1 MLVLL
6 VAFAVLPLAL
16 PWLMGRLGPRGF
28 FVAALVPIIAFVYTA
43 LQTPRVVSGE
53 VLTESYAWIP
63 SLGLSLSMRMDTLG
77 WLMALIVT
85 GVGAL
90 VMIYCRWYFAD
101 TTKDAGAKSSK
112 GAKSS
117 QGTAGATATAGSARK
132 KRVKPGVGMFS
143 ASLLAFAGAM
153 YGLVLTD
160 DLIVLVMFW
169 EITSILS
176 YLLIG
181 FYHARGASR
190 RAALQALLVT
200 TLGGLVMFVGAVI
213 LVVQAGTTSLSA
225 ILAAYTAAGSALA
238 GNALINTAI
247 VLLLV
252 GALSKSAIF
261 PFHFWLPGAMAAPTP
276 VSAYL
281 HAAAMV
287 KAGIYLIARLAPA
300 FAHSEPWRPIVIGL
314 GLFTMLLGG
323 LQALRESDLKRILAF
338 GTVSQLGM
346 LTVVLGYGERNSAL
360 AGLALL
366 LGHALFKSA
375 LFLVVGVID
384 RQLSTRDIGELS
396 GVGRQAPTLAIAS
409 MVAVGSMVGLAPT
422 VGFVA
427 KEAVLTSLL
436 EGGSRPDA
444 VIPLVGIVLGSV
456 LTTAYGL
463 RFIWGAFWTKRDASG
478 EKLPTTVW
486 PDPPIGF
493 LASPVVLAALTLIA
507 GFAAPLLDVAF
518 SGYAD
523 TLPSAGGEGHPY
535 HLALW
540 HGWEPALF
548 LSLASIALGAG
559 LFWVAQRTRR
569 VPRRLLPFTAADV
582 YNGTL
587 RGIAR
592 VAVWTTTLT
601 QRGSLPVYVGTIFVV
616 FVAAEGTA
624 LLASPEWRVSFD
636 LWQTP
641 MQLMAAPIMIIA
653 GLVAVRA
660 QKRYT
665 GVVLVSV
672 TGLGMVALFA
682 TSGAPDLALTQILV
696 ETVTLVTFALVL
708 RRIPAR
714 MGEHNASV
722 WPVARMV
729 LAVAVGA
736 TMAMV
741 ALVATGARVAEPIS
755 TAFPDLAYNLGH
767 GKNVVNVA
775 LVDLRGWD
783 TMGELSVLILAATGV
798 ASLVFVTHRS
808 DLISQS
814 ISALPTAATRTRRP
828 LVETS
833 EGLRA
838 RTAGSS
844 STRQAWLVGGQRMRP
859 ENRSIMLE
867 VIVRVLFHTI
877 IVVSIY
883 LLFAG
888 HNLPGGGFAGG
899 LVAGMALVMRYIAG
913 GRYELGAAA
922 PTDAGRLLGA
932 GMTLAIACA
941 VVPLLFGAA
950 PLTSWFWEADL
961 PVIGHVEFVT
971 STLFDIGVY
980 LVVIGLVLDVLRSL
994 GGEVDRQTQ
1003 ALRQAQPPAA
1013 GQAPEAVQG
1022 AHGMPGVSA
1031 S

>member
-6 VAFAVLPLAL
+6 AAFALIPLTL
-16 PWLMGRLGPRGF
+16 PWLTGRIGPRAFFIAAIVPLAGF
-28 FVAALVPIIAFVYTA
+28 VHAAAMTPLV
-43 LQTPRVVSGE
+43 LSGQT
-53 VLTESYAWIP
+53 LTESYSWIP
-63 SLGLSLSMRMDTLG
+63 QLGLSLSMRMDTLS
-77 WLMALIVT
+77 WVMTLIVT

-90 VMIYCRWYFAD
+90 VMIYCRWYFD
-101 TTKDAGAKSSK
+101 GK
-112 GAKSS
+112 
-117 QGTAGATATAGSARK
+117 TA
-132 KRVKPGVGMFS
+132 GVGMFS
-143 ASLLAFAGAM
+143 ATLLAFAGAM
-153 YGLVLTD
+153 YGLVLTN

-181 FYHARGASR
+181 YYHARGASR

-213 LVVQAGTTSLSA
+213 VVVQAGTNSISE
-225 ILAAYTAAGSALA
+225 ILAAYATPGSALA
-238 GNALINTAI
+238 ANPLIDTAI

-287 KAGIYLIARLAPA
+287 KAGIYFIARFAPV
-300 FAHSEPWRPIVIGL
+300 FAVAAPWRPIVISL
-314 GLFTMLLGG
+314 GIFTMLLGG

-338 GTVSQLGM
+338 GTVSQLGL
-346 LTVVLGYGERNSAL
+346 LTAVIGYGDRNTAL

-366 LGHALFKSA
+366 IGHALFKSA
-375 LFLVVGVID
+375 LFLVVGIID

-396 GVGRQAPTLAIAS
+396 GVGRQAPTLAVTSALAVAS
-409 MVAVGSMVGLAPT
+409 MIGMIPM

-427 KEAVLTSLL
+427 KEAALTAFL
-436 EGGSRPDA
+436 ESAGEPWA
-444 VIPLVGIVLGSV
+444 LVALIGIVLGSV

-463 RFIWGAFWTKRDASG
+463 RFWWGAFATKKDADG
-478 EKLPTTVW
+478 APRPATAW
-486 PDPPIGF
+486 PDPPMGF
-493 LASPVVLAALTLIA
+493 LAAPVVLAVLSLIA
-507 GFAAPLLDVAF
+507 GVAAPLLDVAL

-523 TLPSAGGEGHPY
+523 TAPEAGHPY

-540 HGWEPALF
+540 HGLEPALF
-548 LSLASIALGAG
+548 LSIGCIALGVV
-559 LFWVAQRTRR
+559 LFAIALRTGRT
-569 VPRRLLPFTAADV
+569 PRRLLTFTASDV
-582 YNGTL
+582 YNLVL

-592 VAVWTTTLT
+592 VAVWTTSFT

-616 FVAAEGTA
+616 LVASQTTA
-624 LLASPEWRVSFD
+624 LLASPEWKIELD
-636 LWQTP
+636 AWQTP
-641 MQLMAAPIMIIA
+641 IQVVVAPIMILA
-653 GLVAVRA
+653 GIVAVRA
-660 QKRYT
+660 RKRYT

-672 TGLGMVALFA
+672 TGLGMVVLFA
-682 TSGAPDLALTQILV
+682 TSGAPDLALTQVLV
-696 ETVTLVTFALVL
+696 ETVTLVAFALVL

-714 MGEHNASV
+714 LGEHNASV
-722 WPVARMV
+722 WPVARAV
-729 LAVAVGA
+729 LAIAVGA
-736 TMAMV
+736 TMAVLAM
-741 ALVATGARVAEPIS
+741 VATGARVAEPVS
-755 TAFPDLAYNLGH
+755 ESFPDLAYELGH

-808 DLISQS
+808 DLLS
-814 ISALPTAATRTRRP
+814 SAIAPLPTGVTRTRRP
-828 LVETS
+828 LVETE
-833 EGLRA
+833 EGPRP
-838 RTAGSS
+838 RTADPG

-867 VIVRVLFHTI
+867 VIVRILFHTI

-883 LLFAG
+883 LLFSG

-899 LVAGMALVMRYIAG
+899 LVAGMALVMRYVAG

-932 GMTLAIACA
+932 GMTIAIACTL
-941 VVPLLFGAA
+941 VPLLFGEA
-950 PLTSWFWEADL
+950 PLTSHFWEAEL
-961 PVIGHVEFVT
+961 PGLGHVEFVT

-994 GGEVDRQTQ
+994 GGEVDRQMQ
-1003 ALRQAQPPAA
+1003 ALQDTPSPRDVPSGPDAARRGAA
-1013 GQAPEAVQG
+1013 GG
-1022 AHGMPGVSA
+1022 AS
-1031 S
+1031 

>member
-1 MLVLL
+1 LL
-6 VAFAVLPLAL
+6 TLLGAFAVVPLAL
-16 PWLMGRLGPRGF
+16 PWLVARIGPRAF
-28 FVAALVPIIAFVYTA
+28 LVAALVPIAAFVHA
-43 LQTPRVVSGE
+43 ILQAPAVIASDGPI
-53 VLTESYAWIP
+53 ESLPWIP
-63 SLGLSLSMRMDTLG
+63 QLGISLSMRMDTLA
-77 WLMALIVT
+77 WVMALIVT

-90 VMIYCRWYFAD
+90 VLIYCRWYFA
-101 TTKDAGAKSSK
+101 G
-112 GAKSS
+112 
-117 QGTAGATATAGSARK
+117 K
-132 KRVKPGVGMFS
+132 KAGVGIFS
-143 ASLLAFAGAM
+143 AVLLAFAGAM

-160 DLIVLVMFW
+160 DIILLVMLW

-181 FYHARGASR
+181 FYHTRGASR

-200 TLGGLVMFVGAVI
+200 TLGGLVMFVGAI
-213 LVVQAGTTSLSA
+213 LLVVLYGTTSITT
-225 ILAAYTAAGSALA
+225 ILTAPIPPDSNGL
-238 GNALINTAI
+238 LNTAV
-247 VLLLV
+247 VLMLV

-300 FAHSEPWRPIVIGL
+300 FAATDLWRPIVITL
-314 GLFTMLLGG
+314 GIFTMLLGG

-366 LGHALFKSA
+366 IGHALFKSS

-396 GVGRQAPTLAIAS
+396 GVGRQAPTLAVFSIIA
-409 MVAVGSMVGLAPT
+409 VASMVGLAPT

-427 KEAVLTSLL
+427 KEAALTSLL
-436 EGGSRPDA
+436 EGGADPASL
-444 VIPLVGIVLGSV
+444 IPLVGIVLGSV
-456 LTTAYGL
+456 LTTAYGI
-463 RFIWGAFWTKRDASG
+463 RFVWGAFWTKKDAEG
-478 EKLPTTVW
+478 ITLPRTEW

-493 LASPVVLAALTLIA
+493 MAAPVILSALTVVGGI
-507 GFAAPLLDVAF
+507 GSPWLDVAL

-523 TLPSAGGEGHPY
+523 TLPDAHGGSY

-540 HGWEPALF
+540 HGLEPALF
-548 LSLASIALGAG
+548 LSLGSIAVGAL
-559 LFWVAQRTRR
+559 LFWLVQRAHWTKRM
-569 VPRRLLPFTAADV
+569 LPFTAADA

-587 RGIAR
+587 RAIAR
-592 VAVWTTTLT
+592 VSIWTTTLT
-601 QRGSLPVYVGTIFVV
+601 QRGSLPLYVGTIFIV

-624 LLASPEWRVSFD
+624 LLADPSWTVQLD
-636 LWQTP
+636 AWQTP
-641 MQLMAAPIMIIA
+641 MQIVVAPIMILA

-660 QKRYT
+660 RKRYT

-672 TGLGMVALFA
+672 TGLGMVLLFA

-696 ETVTLVTFALVL
+696 ETVTLVAFALVL

-714 MGEHNASV
+714 LGEHNASV
-722 WPVARMV
+722 WPVARAV
-729 LAVAVGA
+729 LATAVGA
-736 TMAMV
+736 TMALV
-741 ALVATGARVAEPIS
+741 AIVATGARVADPIS
-755 TAFPDLAYNLGH
+755 DRFPELAYEIGH

-808 DLISQS
+808 DLLSRAIAS
-814 ISALPTAATRTRRP
+814 LPTGAIRTRRP
-828 LVETS
+828 LIETD
-833 EGLRA
+833 EGPRPRA
-838 RTAGSS
+838 SAPR
-844 STRQAWLVGGQRMRP
+844 STRQAWLVGGQRVRP

-867 VIVRVLFHTI
+867 VIVRILFHAI

-899 LVAGMALVMRYIAG
+899 LVAGMALVMRYVAG

-932 GMTLAIACA
+932 GMALAVGCA

-950 PLTSWFWEADL
+950 PLTSWFFETEL

-994 GGEVDRQTQ
+994 GGEVDRQAQ
-1003 ALRQAQPPAA
+1003 ELR
-1013 GQAPEAVQG
+1013 ER
-1022 AHGMPGVSA
+1022 GVSVL
-1031 S
+1031 